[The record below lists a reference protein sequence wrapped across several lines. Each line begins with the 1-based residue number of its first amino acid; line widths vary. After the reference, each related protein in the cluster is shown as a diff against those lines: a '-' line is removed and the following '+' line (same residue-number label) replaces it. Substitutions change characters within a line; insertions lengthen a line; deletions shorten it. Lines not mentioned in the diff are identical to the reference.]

1 MIFPV
6 ELPSVGNKGV
16 VDLPL
21 ATPSKAGLMPPGAVR
36 QLGKTAIGGY
46 IRYTNAPF
54 SFDGTAYWT
63 AVTVTGTVPT
73 GVEQPFASVRRLGDD
88 ELWTVAG
95 QFAVPQR
102 AVVGFDAF
110 LPLTSALPV
119 PYGLTFQAIY
129 KPAGQLYEDSGD
141 RLVMS
146 DQPIVSTAGYRQVLA
161 EGDAWGVR
169 MYNAA
174 GPVPISSLTL
184 IVRFEDA
191 Q

>member
-1 MIFPV
+1 MIFQV
-6 ELPSVGNKGV
+6 DIPSVGNKGV
-16 VDLPL
+16 VDIPT

-36 QLGKTAIGGY
+36 QLGKAALGGY

-63 AVTVTGTVPT
+63 AVSVVGAVPT
-73 GVEQPFASVRRLGDD
+73 GVEQPFASVRKLGDD
-88 ELWTVAG
+88 ALWTVAG

-102 AVVGFDAF
+102 VVVGFDAF
-110 LPLTSALPV
+110 LPLTSAGPV

-129 KPAGQLYEDSGD
+129 KPAGQPYEDSGD

-146 DQPIVSTAGYRQVLA
+146 DQPSVSTAGYRQVLA

-169 MYNAA
+169 MYTAA
-174 GPVPISSLTL
+174 GPVQIWSLTL
-184 IVRFEDA
+184 IVRLEDA
-191 Q
+191 S